1 MPKSRQNSPVSAL
14 VLLVFLLVFLLVLVH
29 QAGALA
35 VLVTWRRFLKH
46 VERTRLLMFVVDL
59 AGFQFKPDS
68 PHRSALDT
76 VLLLNKSVTCGYWD
90 TGILGYWPPPD

>member
-1 MPKSRQNSPVSAL
+1 VTSPCQSRGWC
-14 VLLVFLLVFLLVLVH
+14 
-29 QAGALA
+29 QAGGTSAFLA
-35 VLVTWRRFLKH
+35 APQLKRFLKH